1 MIIVIKSLISV
12 DYLINKIPFFFRRQK
27 YAFELNSLSEE
38 RSNEIKY
45 RDVPRQRLYGCSF
58 DYSEENELD
67 SIWQNKFG
75 LDMSS
80 SSSAGTGPPSLSSG
94 YTVNSGRQTPEQ
106 PLSESRTT
114 SVSSIRSELSE
125 LTTSPAASPQIRLH
139 NPFLEKLLVDSATL
153 QGMNLM
159 TADQDRHW
167 KRQVEMNKNYNK
179 KSSKLRDLVLPEEEQ
194 EQYPFAKHTFNK
206 KPEII
211 SSSSEI
217 SSGSRDSSLSP
228 LDSLNFTRN
237 NDYLRHGST
246 ASSQL
251 SEDFSSTETGT
262 GTSSCSFNTSFSS
275 RQSTASNYPPSPDV
289 CHTSPAFPQSFQ
301 PYNMPNP
308 RMFSQY
314 SFNEPDQILYN
325 LGFGNRPE
333 TFLPERFAQ
342 DWYKKIQQTKINQA
356 QQQTERP
363 FLEPHIYESMGV
375 SSPKQAIPQFKSQH
389 DSQSTAAKAKR
400 EHRKMQ
406 QFSVQEKENSNTKI
420 SGEQL
425 SVSKLFDL
433 LKRENQHFFKEY
445 NSFSTKDL
453 RRKQFASHLQK
464 SLPTYLETLNEED
477 EGRTK
482 CGLKKSSKMERV
494 LETESSSSE
503 EKSYNVSMEINSDV
517 SDSGSSNLEL
527 QENNMNDQLQKK
539 HIVPSILICQS
550 PVRDTFESKDSLEVA
565 NILSTSEEDKNMRQ
579 NSYRTEVHLEPA
591 MLSMVLQDA
600 ESTRSNQL
608 LTVMRPNGNGE
619 YSDDRLHPTSPS
631 SASSISP
638 CPLSPVTVI
647 EVNLDNQNDSI
658 DTEEGVNSNHSR
670 DNSLDKESSSGDNQT
685 TLSLTAGKQQ
695 KGKLAGAVSSSLANY
710 SNSPVT
716 NELNSVKSVLPSSHE
731 SSMQPS
737 SKMCE
742 AFVQTEDKSLSPL
755 LSVKDLDGLLK
766 QITNGEN
773 EYFYVA
779 EDKEIQC
786 DLIKD
791 RQYTDALTES
801 NEDTLELS
809 SVAQT
814 DRILDDSGSI
824 TGSFFEMPNI
834 NSIPDTS
841 CVSVEVQTDQD
852 YGCSCGKNINKGGK
866 NNSNCKSFLGL
877 SEGSYN
883 VKNEANFSR
892 IFSASFCDSISD
904 DEMNKRGQ
912 GSFLSPESCNYS
924 PLEVTLDR
932 LESKAQH
939 WKAMI
944 SHNL

>member
-1 MIIVIKSLISV
+1 M
-12 DYLINKIPFFFRRQK
+12 
-27 YAFELNSLSEE
+27 SEE
-38 RSNEIKY
+38 GSNEIKY

-94 YTVNSGRQTPEQ
+94 YTVNSGRQTPERA
-106 PLSESRTT
+106 LSESRTT

-237 NDYLRHGST
+237 NIYLRHGST

-275 RQSTASNYPPSPDV
+275 RQSTASTYPPSPDV
-289 CHTSPAFPQSFQ
+289 CHTSPGFPQSFQ
-301 PYNMPNP
+301 PYTMPNP

-363 FLEPHIYESMGV
+363 YMEPHTYENMGV
-375 SSPKQAIPQFKSQH
+375 SSSKQTIPPFKSC
-389 DSQSTAAKAKR
+389 QSTAVKAKR

-406 QFSVQEKENSNTKI
+406 QFSAQEKENSNTKI

-433 LKRENQHFFKEY
+433 LKRENQHFFQEY
-445 NSFSTKDL
+445 NSFNTKDS
-453 RRKQFASHLQK
+453 RRKQFASHRQK

-482 CGLKKSSKMERV
+482 CGLKTSSKMERV
-494 LETESSSSE
+494 LESKSSSSE
-503 EKSYNVSMEINSDV
+503 EKSYNVSMEINSDA
-517 SDSGSSNLEL
+517 SDSGSSNQEL
-527 QENNMNDQLQKK
+527 QENKMNSQLQKK

-550 PVRDTFESKDSLEVA
+550 PVRETFESKDSIEVA

-608 LTVMRPNGNGE
+608 LAVMRPNGNGE

-658 DTEEGVNSNHSR
+658 DTEEGVNSNQSR
-670 DNSLDKESSSGDNQT
+670 DNSLDKESSSGDNQP
-685 TLSLTAGKQQ
+685 TLALTVGKQQ
-695 KGKLAGAVSSSLANY
+695 KGKLSGAVSSSLANY

-716 NELNSVKSVLPSSHE
+716 SELNSVNSVLSSLHDF
-731 SSMQPS
+731 SMQPS

-755 LSVKDLDGLLK
+755 ISLKDLDGLLK

-791 RQYTDALTES
+791 RLYINASNES
-801 NEDTLELS
+801 NEDTMELS
-809 SVAQT
+809 SVTQT
-814 DRILDDSGSI
+814 GRMLDDSESVK
-824 TGSFFEMPNI
+824 GSFLEMPN
-834 NSIPDTS
+834 NASIPDTS
-841 CVSVEVQTDQD
+841 FVSVEVQTDQD
-852 YGCSCGKNINKGGK
+852 YGCSCGRNRNKGEK
-866 NNSNCKSFLGL
+866 NNSKSFLGL
-877 SEGSYN
+877 TEGSYN

-912 GSFLSPESCNYS
+912 SSFLSPESCNYS

>member
-1 MIIVIKSLISV
+1 M
-12 DYLINKIPFFFRRQK
+12 
-27 YAFELNSLSEE
+27 SEE
-38 RSNEIKY
+38 GSNEIKY

-94 YTVNSGRQTPEQ
+94 YTVNSGRQTPERA
-106 PLSESRTT
+106 LSESRTT

-167 KRQVEMNKNYNK
+167 KRQVEMNRNFNK

-237 NDYLRHGST
+237 NIYLRHGST

-275 RQSTASNYPPSPDV
+275 RQSTASTYPPSPDI
-289 CHTSPAFPQSFQ
+289 CHTSPGFPQSFQ
-301 PYNMPNP
+301 PYTMPNP

-363 FLEPHIYESMGV
+363 YMEPHTFENMGV
-375 SSPKQAIPQFKSQH
+375 SSSKQTIPQFKSC
-389 DSQSTAAKAKR
+389 QSTAVNAKR

-406 QFSVQEKENSNTKI
+406 QFSAQEKENKNTKI

-433 LKRENQHFFKEY
+433 LKRENQHFFQEY
-445 NSFSTKDL
+445 NSFNTKDS
-453 RRKQFASHLQK
+453 RRKQFASHRQK

-482 CGLKKSSKMERV
+482 CGLKTSSKMERV
-494 LETESSSSE
+494 LESESSSSE

-517 SDSGSSNLEL
+517 SDSGSSNQEL
-527 QENNMNDQLQKK
+527 QENKTNSQLQKK

-550 PVRDTFESKDSLEVA
+550 PVRETFESKDSIEVA

-608 LTVMRPNGNGE
+608 LAVMRPNGNGE

-658 DTEEGVNSNHSR
+658 DTEEGVNSNQSR
-670 DNSLDKESSSGDNQT
+670 DNSLDKESSSGDNQP
-685 TLSLTAGKQQ
+685 TLALTVGKQQ
-695 KGKLAGAVSSSLANY
+695 KGKLSGAVSSSLANY

-716 NELNSVKSVLPSSHE
+716 SELNSVNSVLSSLHD

-755 LSVKDLDGLLK
+755 ISLKDLDGLLK

-791 RQYTDALTES
+791 RQYINASNES
-801 NEDTLELS
+801 NEDTMELS
-809 SVAQT
+809 SVTQT
-814 DRILDDSGSI
+814 GRMLDDSESVK
-824 TGSFFEMPNI
+824 GSFLEMPN
-834 NSIPDTS
+834 NVSIPDTS
-841 CVSVEVQTDQD
+841 FVSVEVQTDQD
-852 YGCSCGKNINKGGK
+852 YGCSCGRNRNKGEK
-866 NNSNCKSFLGL
+866 NNSKSFLGL
-877 SEGSYN
+877 TEGSYN

-912 GSFLSPESCNYS
+912 SSFLSPESCNYS